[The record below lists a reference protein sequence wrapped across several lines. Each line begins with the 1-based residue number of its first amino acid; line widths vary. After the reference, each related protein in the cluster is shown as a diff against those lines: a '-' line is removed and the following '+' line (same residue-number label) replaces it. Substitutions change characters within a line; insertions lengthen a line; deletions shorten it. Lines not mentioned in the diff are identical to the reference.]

1 MKKTTKKHIGTIL
14 LILLFLPLLIET
26 VLIVDTI
33 PVMQEL
39 EAYMSGDLPEN
50 FNIELMHFESGKSAK
65 MDKPYFQLKRMYT
78 LHNFKK
84 GYILIYGCEGYI
96 DQNGEKQINGYPIVK
111 CNIERKNGKWEIVNV
126 YGELQKLE
134 PYFHWI

>member
-1 MKKTTKKHIGTIL
+1 MKKTTKKRIGTIL

-50 FNIELMHFESGKSAK
+50 FNIELMHFENGKSAK
-65 MDKPYFQLKRMYT
+65 MDKPYF
-78 LHNFKK
+78 
-84 GYILIYGCEGYI
+84 
-96 DQNGEKQINGYPIVK
+96 
-111 CNIERKNGKWEIVNV
+111 
-126 YGELQKLE
+126 
-134 PYFHWI
+134 HWI